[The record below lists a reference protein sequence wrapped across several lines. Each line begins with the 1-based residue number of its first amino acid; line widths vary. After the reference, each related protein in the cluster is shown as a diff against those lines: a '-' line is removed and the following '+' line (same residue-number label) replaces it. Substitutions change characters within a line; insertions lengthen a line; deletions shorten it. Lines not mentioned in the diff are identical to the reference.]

1 MRGKNIFR
9 TITFRTMLQNR
20 TRTIVTIIG
29 VILSTAMITAVT
41 TFAGSFLGFLVDYE
55 KKIDGNWHVAVWEL
69 PQEEAEALRKDE
81 KVEEAAEI
89 WNLGFARWENCMSG
103 GNPWGYLRIKSLPK
117 EQTEMFPIQLYSG
130 RMPENET
137 EILLPRF
144 LPINEP
150 EDNQT
155 KIGDTMEL
163 EIGGLY
169 TKDGNAVTY
178 KTDVSAMQPGEEE
191 LRDVQKKTFTV
202 TGFYE
207 SGYYHGTYGNT
218 NGLAFEAFCGP
229 VKTQAQTQSDLYVRL
244 KKPKDSFAFADDAA
258 MENYPVQVNYG
269 LLRWMGAFSND
280 NATAVM
286 IGLFGLITGI
296 IIVGAISLIY
306 NAFSIS
312 VRERTTQFGL
322 LSSIGAT
329 PKQLRHT
336 LMYEAVFVSIAGIP
350 IGVCCG
356 IIGIGITLHYISFGI
371 TAMVHGVQEQIALR
385 IQMPVLLLTVLLA
398 VVTIVISAW
407 VPSGRIRRISPME
420 AIRASK
426 DIRVTRR
433 QVKTGKGVLQLFGV
447 PGMLAQKNY
456 KRDRKKYRTTVFSL
470 TMSIVLFVSAVT
482 ISDSLTNTG
491 SLVLEAPEME
501 VKLTVYE
508 DVLDAAEQKE
518 ALEEIPSLLA
528 AHPEVKQSYRYREL
542 DQFLTVEPEMLAEHV
557 RGNILDVEGKTVL
570 DVQCI
575 FVPEQEFAKLLRD
588 AGVKEEKWWTDGA
601 AKALLYDYRK
611 YYNPQTQR
619 YERLQLF
626 ADELSEKCQ
635 VGNLATES
643 KKEGDEWID
652 QMVYTEN
659 FSIVPVARLDH
670 LPEGIV
676 DNYETQPFLIL
687 PLSTL
692 DSLKKE
698 TARNAP
704 YCFTAKTGDYRAVY
718 EDLEK
723 ELQARN
729 LTDRGGVYLTNLMDS
744 YERDRNFLLAVN
756 VLCFGFTTLIS
767 LIALA
772 NVFNTISTNLL
783 LRRREFA
790 MLRSMGFSAKDSRK
804 MLLLE
809 SVSYSLRSVVY
820 GSVFSVGIA
829 FLTWNIIRLGAD
841 HTFRVPVKPLFAAA
855 LAVYLMVAGTMALTM
870 RKIHKTT
877 ICEELKMS

>member
-1 MRGKNIFR
+1 MRGKHIFR

-41 TFAGSFLGFLVDYE
+41 TFASSFLGFLVDYE
-55 KKIDGNWHVAVWEL
+55 KKIDGNWHVTVWDL
-69 PQEEAEALRKDE
+69 PQKKAEELRTDE
-81 KVEEAAEI
+81 RVETAAEI
-89 WNLGFARWENCMSG
+89 QNLGFAKWENSMSG
-103 GNPWGYLRIKSLPK
+103 GNPWGYLQIKSLPK
-117 EQTEMFPIQLYSG
+117 EQTDMFPIQLYSG
-130 RMPENET
+130 RMPENDA

-144 LPINEP
+144 LPANEP

-155 KIGDTMEL
+155 KIGDIMEL
-163 EIGGLY
+163 EIGDLY
-169 TKDGNAVTY
+169 TKDGEAVTY
-178 KTDVSAMQPGEEE
+178 KTDVSEMEPGEEE
-191 LRDVQKKTFTV
+191 LRDTQKKTFTV

-207 SGYYHGTYGNT
+207 SGYYHGTYGT
-218 NGLAFEAFCGP
+218 TSGLAFEAFCGP
-229 VKTQAQTQSDLYVRL
+229 TEAQAKSDLYVLL
-244 KKPKDSFAFADDAA
+244 KKPKDSFAFADCAA
-258 MENYPVQVNYG
+258 MENYPVQVNYS
-269 LLRWMGAFSND
+269 LLRWMGAFPND

-296 IIVGAISLIY
+296 IMVGAISLIY

-329 PKQLRHT
+329 PKQLRYA
-336 LMYEAVFVSIAGIP
+336 LLYEAVFVSAVGIP
-350 IGVCCG
+350 IGVICG
-356 IIGIGITLHYISFGI
+356 IVGIGITLHYISFGI

-385 IQMPVLLLTVLLA
+385 LQMPILTLTVLLA

-407 VPSGRIRRISPME
+407 VPSRRIRRISPME
-420 AIRASK
+420 AIRASR
-426 DIRVTRR
+426 DIRITRR
-433 QVKTGKGVLQLFGV
+433 QVKTGRGVLRLLGV

-456 KRDRKKYRTTVFSL
+456 KRDRRKYRTTVFSL
-470 TMSIVLFVSAVT
+470 TMSIVLFVSSAV
-482 ISDSLTNTG
+482 ISDSLINTG
-491 SLVLEAPEME
+491 SLVLEAPEVE
-501 VKLTVYE
+501 LKCVVHE
-508 DVLDAAEQKE
+508 DTLDKQEQKV
-518 ALEEIPSLLA
+518 LEEIPNLLA

-542 DQFLTVEPEMLAEHV
+542 GQYMTVEPEMLAEHV
-557 RGNILDVEGKTVL
+557 RGDILGVQGKTVL

-575 FVPEQEFAKLLRD
+575 FVPEQQFAKLLKD
-588 AGVKEEKWWTDGA
+588 AGVETEEWWADGA

-611 YYNPQTQR
+611 YFNPQTQR
-619 YERLQLF
+619 YERMQLF
-626 ADELSEKCQ
+626 ADQLPPKCQ
-635 VGNLATES
+635 VGNLATEA

-659 FSIVPVARLDH
+659 FSVAPVARIDH

-676 DNYETQPFLIL
+676 DNYMSQPFLIL
-687 PLSTL
+687 PLNTL
-692 DSLKKE
+692 DSIKDE
-698 TARNAP
+698 TVWNAS

-723 ELQARN
+723 ELQEKE
-729 LTDRGGVYLTNLMDS
+729 LLHLGGVYLINLMDS

-790 MLRSMGFSAKDSRK
+790 MLRSMGLSPKDSRK

-809 SVSYSLRSVVY
+809 SISYSLRAVVY
-820 GSVFSVGIA
+820 GSVLSIGIA
-829 FLTWNIIRLGAD
+829 LLTWNIIRIGAD
-841 HTFRVPVKPLFAAA
+841 NTFRVPVKPLLIAT
-855 LAVYLMVAGTMALTM
+855 LVVYLMVAGTMALTM
-870 RKIHKTT
+870 RKINKTT
-877 ICEELKMS
+877 ICEELKMN